1 MWLTFLA
8 LVLLTTG
15 CRSMLPTD
23 DTGTL
28 NQWQKCDEGQASF
41 DKIVPHQTTA
51 EELFKMGWNPK
62 TTANVK
68 ILTYLDLI
76 QMFLPNASITMADL
90 HPDVRACIES
100 KDACKAYELTLDVSH
115 SKRNGNVVLAVL
127 AYKHNQSITSCTS
140 IPYIFSN
147 HQLLTPPIR

>member
-23 DTGTL
+23 DTRTL
-28 NQWQKCDEGQASF
+28 NQWQNFDEAQASF
-41 DKIVPHQTTA
+41 DKVMPHQTTA

-62 TTANVK
+62 TTPNVK

-76 QMFLPNASITMADL
+76 EPISEQEANRPGIVSLFGVELEVAS
-90 HPDVRACIES
+90 
-100 KDACKAYELTLDVSH
+100 
-115 SKRNGNVVLAVL
+115 
-127 AYKHNQSITSCTS
+127 NQ
-140 IPYIFSN
+140 
-147 HQLLTPPIR
+147 Q